1 MEKGLLSKIKK
12 MYRIQD
18 VFIKYNIFDKNAF
31 ENDHHFCYIL
41 EHFDVDHHDFNKTFN
56 TKYRSEI
63 TKSATYRCNEQSVQ
77 PDNQQSTPIDDK
89 SDNQQSTP
97 IDDKEVGITSIK
109 YIDKYMFKKIA
120 FVSHPDK
127 SKKYDDGYIF
137 STANDYMKL
146 NWTIGLINCCFLLH
160 IKVDCIDLHND
171 EIITHIYKQ
180 MRTILQEIISL
191 YNVRN
196 SQ

>member
-1 MEKGLLSKIKK
+1 
-12 MYRIQD
+12 
-18 VFIKYNIFDKNAF
+18 
-31 ENDHHFCYIL
+31 
-41 EHFDVDHHDFNKTFN
+41 
-56 TKYRSEI
+56 
-63 TKSATYRCNEQSVQ
+63 
-77 PDNQQSTPIDDK
+77 
-89 SDNQQSTP
+89 
-97 IDDKEVGITSIK
+97 
-109 YIDKYMFKKIA
+109 MFKKIA